1 MNSQTEIT
9 SDPSRASEILAAGGV
24 VALPTET
31 VYGLAARYD
40 DTAAVSKI
48 FIAKERPSDN
58 PLIVHVAD
66 RSWLDRIASEVP
78 RSASTLLEHFSPG
91 PITVTLPRSLN
102 VPDMVTAGLNSVAV
116 RIPSAPLFQQVLQSV
131 GVPLVAPSANRSGR
145 PSPTTWQAARDEL
158 IGRVDAIL
166 VGPPCEIGV
175 ESTVVDCCRN
185 PPRLLRPGAISLEEL
200 QSLIPDL
207 TLYQPAPSKSERPQS
222 EPAESLASPGLKYR
236 HYAPRIPVHLVED
249 VSEIQSDP
257 QAMLLTTTPHATPQS
272 WGHYDCF
279 DSPEAY
285 ARELFSAFRI
295 AEEMGLHAIYCQRV
309 PETGIGRA
317 LMDRLRRAAQDT
329 RL

>member
-9 SDPSRASEILAAGGV
+9 TDPSRASEILAAGGV

-40 DTAAVSKI
+40 NTEAVSKI
-48 FIAKERPSDN
+48 FIAKDRPSDN

-66 RSWLDRIASEVP
+66 RSWLDQIATEIP
-78 RSASTLLEHFSPG
+78 CSALTLLERFSPG
-91 PITVTLPRSLN
+91 PITVTLPRASN
-102 VPDMVTAGLNSVAV
+102 VPDIVTAGLDSVAV

-158 IGRVDAIL
+158 SGRVDAIL

-175 ESTVVDCCRN
+175 ESTVVDCCQN

-207 TLYQPAPSKSERPQS
+207 TLYQPAQSKSEGS
-222 EPAESLASPGLKYR
+222 EALASPGLRYR
-236 HYAPRIPVHLVED
+236 HYAPRIPVHLVEN

-257 QAMLLTTTPHATPQS
+257 QAMLLTTTPHPMPQS

-279 DSPEAY
+279 ESPETY
-285 ARELFSAFRI
+285 ARKLFSAFRI
-295 AEEMGLHAIYCQRV
+295 AEEKGLNAIYCQRV

-317 LMDRLRRAAQDT
+317 LMDRLRRAAEDS

>member
-9 SDPSRASEILAAGGV
+9 SNPDRASEILASGGI

-40 DTAAVSKI
+40 DATAVSKI

-58 PLIVHVAD
+58 PLIVHIAD
-66 RSWLDRIASEVP
+66 RSWLDQIASEVP
-78 RSASTLLEHFSPG
+78 DTAAQLLQRYSPG
-91 PITVTLPRSLN
+91 PITVTLPRSPN
-102 VPDMVTAGLNSVAV
+102 VPDIVTAGLDSVAV
-116 RIPSAPLFQQVLQSV
+116 RIPSATLFQQVLQGV

-158 IGRVDAIL
+158 SGRVDAIL

-200 QSLIPDL
+200 QSLLPDL
-207 TLYQPAPSKSERPQS
+207 TLYQPAKSQSEKPQS
-222 EPAESLASPGLKYR
+222 EPAEPLASPGLKYR
-236 HYAPRIPVHLVED
+236 HYAPSIPVHLFED
-249 VSEIQSDP
+249 VSAIQSDP
-257 QAMLLTTTPHATPQS
+257 RAMLLTTKPHAMPQA
-272 WGHYDCF
+272 WGHYECF
-279 DSPEAY
+279 ESPEEY
-285 ARELFSAFRI
+285 TRELFRAFRI
-295 AEEMGLHAIYCQRV
+295 AEEKGLHAIYCQRV
-309 PETGIGRA
+309 SEMGIGRA